1 MRRGDRKENRSH
13 KRIYS
18 ALFVLGTVV
27 ILGFLGLYI
36 SKLSMISSGLYPVE
50 ESLVQAGYKKTSDG
64 FEKKQSN
71 VTITI
76 KWNKEKKQFDKNHY
90 LISTQQEAKL
100 LSSQYVDKESLE
112 VLTNGKFSN
121 TFGFVH
127 YTENK
132 KKNWLKDSPRLVAH
146 AGGTIREKEYNTFY
160 TNSLEAL
167 QQNYDLGH
175 RLFEMDFYLTSDR
188 KLAAVHDW
196 HQFGNKDGVAL
207 SSEEWKNFKA
217 YGSPETPSRFT
228 TMLIGDVLDQ
238 MVINSDMV
246 LITDT
251 KSMEIPKEDTV
262 TQFEQIVTEA
272 KNRDESLLDR
282 VVPQIYNQEMFGEI
296 EAIYPFQHIIYT
308 LYSSPDS
315 AEEVIDFISKHKE
328 IEAVTISFADPRF
341 NQDFIDAV
349 HRLNKRIYIH
359 TVHTYDDLTK
369 YANVNVDGFYTG
381 LLTPR
386 DVALYESVSK

>member
-1 MRRGDRKENRSH
+1 MRRGDRKENISH

-167 QQNYDLGH
+167 QQNYGLGH

>member
-13 KRIYS
+13 KRICS
-18 ALFVLGTVV
+18 ALFVIGTVV

-127 YTENK
+127 YTDNK

-167 QQNYDLGH
+167 QQNYGLGH

>member
-1 MRRGDRKENRSH
+1 M
-13 KRIYS
+13 
-18 ALFVLGTVV
+18 
-27 ILGFLGLYI
+27 
-36 SKLSMISSGLYPVE
+36 
-50 ESLVQAGYKKTSDG
+50 
-64 FEKKQSN
+64 
-71 VTITI
+71 
-76 KWNKEKKQFDKNHY
+76 
-90 LISTQQEAKL
+90 
-100 LSSQYVDKESLE
+100 
-112 VLTNGKFSN
+112 
-121 TFGFVH
+121 
-127 YTENK
+127 
-132 KKNWLKDSPRLVAH
+132 
-146 AGGTIREKEYNTFY
+146 
-160 TNSLEAL
+160 
-167 QQNYDLGH
+167 
-175 RLFEMDFYLTSDR
+175 FEMDFYLTSDR

-282 VVPQIYNQEMFGEI
+282 VIPQIYNQEMFGEI
-296 EAIYPFQHIIYT
+296 ESIYPFQHIIYT

-359 TVHTYDDLTK
+359 TIHTYDDLTK